1 MTRDG
6 LSEDD
11 PADEGHEGDFADE
24 GRSDERLTADLRDA
38 AACLARARRVVV
50 YSGAGVSKES
60 GISTFRD
67 RDEGLWAKYDPM
79 ELATAAAYARDP
91 AFVWSWYMDR
101 FGLIEQAAPNPGHHA
116 LAELERLLPLTV
128 VTQNIDGLH
137 QRAGS
142 RDVIELHGS
151 ALRFKCVSG
160 RHSGFALAEVGGSD
174 EAPPRC
180 PHCDAHIRPDIVWF
194 GEALPGGALERAL
207 DLAARCDVLIAIGTS
222 GVVYPA
228 ALVPATAHEN
238 GAALIDVNPEP
249 DAFAT
254 MADWFL
260 QGPGGE
266 VLPRLVAE
274 VKRLREK

>member
-1 MTRDG
+1 MSD
-6 LSEDD
+6 S
-11 PADEGHEGDFADE
+11 
-24 GRSDERLTADLRDA
+24 GRLATDLHA
-38 AACLARARRVVV
+38 AAARLARARRVVV

-67 RDEGLWAKYDPM
+67 PSEGLWAKYDPM
-79 ELATAAAYARDP
+79 ALATAEAYARDP
-91 AFVWSWYMDR
+91 AFVWAWYMDR
-101 FGLIEQAAPNPGHHA
+101 FGLIEQAQPNPGHEA
-116 LAELERLLPLTV
+116 LAELAELVPLTI

-151 ALRFKCVSG
+151 ALRFKCLAG
-160 RHSGFALAEVGGSD
+160 RHTGLSLADLGGSD

-180 PHCDAHIRPDIVWF
+180 PHCGEIVRPDVVWF
-194 GEALPGGALERAL
+194 GEALPTAALERAFE
-207 DLAARCDVLIAIGTS
+207 LASRCEVLLAVGTS

-228 ALVPATAHEN
+228 AMVPVLAQQAGATV
-238 GAALIDVNPEP
+238 IDVNPEP
-249 DAFAT
+249 DAIAN

-274 VKRLREK
+274 VKRLCEEG

>member
-1 MTRDG
+1 M
-6 LSEDD
+6 SD
-11 PADEGHEGDFADE
+11 P
-24 GRSDERLTADLRDA
+24 ERLATDLRA
-38 AACLARARRVVV
+38 AAARLARARRVVV

-67 RDEGLWAKYDPM
+67 PSEGLWAKYDPM
-79 ELATAAAYARDP
+79 ELATAEAYARDP
-91 AFVWSWYMDR
+91 AFVWAWYMDR
-101 FGLIEQAAPNPGHHA
+101 FGLIEQAQPNPGHTA
-116 LAELERLLPLTV
+116 LAELADLVPLII

-151 ALRFKCVSG
+151 ALRFKCLAG
-160 RHSGFALAEVGGSD
+160 RHTGLSLADLAGSD

-180 PHCDAHIRPDIVWF
+180 PHCDEIVRPDVVWF
-194 GEALPGGALERAL
+194 GEALPTAALERAFE
-207 DLAARCDVLIAIGTS
+207 LASGCEVLLAVGTS

-228 ALVPATAHEN
+228 AMVPVLAQQA
-238 GAALIDVNPEP
+238 GAAVIDVNPEP
-249 DAFAT
+249 DAIAN

-260 QGPGGE
+260 RGPGGE

-274 VKRLREK
+274 VKRLREEG

>member
-1 MTRDG
+1 M
-6 LSEDD
+6 
-11 PADEGHEGDFADE
+11 
-24 GRSDERLTADLRDA
+24 SDSERLATDLRA
-38 AACLARARRVVV
+38 AAARLARARRVVV

-67 RDEGLWAKYDPM
+67 PSEGLWAKYDPM
-79 ELATAAAYARDP
+79 ELATAEAYARDP
-91 AFVWSWYMDR
+91 AFVWAWYMDR
-101 FGLIEQAAPNPGHHA
+101 FGLIEQAQPNPGHVA
-116 LAELERLLPLTV
+116 LAELAELVPLTI

-151 ALRFKCVSG
+151 ALRFKCLAG
-160 RHSGFALAEVGGSD
+160 RHTGLSLADLAGSD

-180 PHCDAHIRPDIVWF
+180 PQCGEIVRPDIVWF
-194 GEALPGGALERAL
+194 GEALPTAALERAFE
-207 DLAARCDVLIAIGTS
+207 LASRCEVLLAVGTS

-228 ALVPATAHEN
+228 AMVPVLAHEA
-238 GAALIDVNPEP
+238 GAAVIDVNPEP
-249 DAFAT
+249 NAIAN

-266 VLPRLVAE
+266 VLPRLVTE
-274 VKRLREK
+274 VRRLREEG

>member
-1 MTRDG
+1 MSD
-6 LSEDD
+6 S
-11 PADEGHEGDFADE
+11 
-24 GRSDERLTADLRDA
+24 GRLATDLHA
-38 AACLARARRVVV
+38 AAARLARARRVVV

-67 RDEGLWAKYDPM
+67 PSEGLWAKYDPM
-79 ELATAAAYARDP
+79 ELATAEAYARDP
-91 AFVWSWYMDR
+91 AFVWAWYMDR
-101 FGLIEQAAPNPGHHA
+101 FGLIEQAQPNPGHEA
-116 LAELERLLPLTV
+116 LAELADLVPLTI

-151 ALRFKCVSG
+151 ALRFKCLAG
-160 RHSGFALAEVGGSD
+160 RHTGLSLADLAGSD

-180 PHCDAHIRPDIVWF
+180 PHCGEIVRPDIVWF
-194 GEALPGGALERAL
+194 GEALPTAALERAFE
-207 DLAARCDVLIAIGTS
+207 LASRCEVLLAVGTS

-228 ALVPATAHEN
+228 AMVPVLAHEA
-238 GAALIDVNPEP
+238 GATVIDVNPEP
-249 DAFAT
+249 NAIANL
-254 MADWFL
+254 ADWFL

-274 VKRLREK
+274 VRRLRES

>member
-1 MTRDG
+1 MSG
-6 LSEDD
+6 S
-11 PADEGHEGDFADE
+11 
-24 GRSDERLTADLRDA
+24 ERLASDLRA
-38 AACLARARRVVV
+38 AAARLARARGVVV

-67 RDEGLWAKYDPM
+67 PSEGLWAKYDPM
-79 ELATAAAYARDP
+79 ELATAEAYARDP
-91 AFVWSWYMDR
+91 AFVWAWYMDR
-101 FGLIEQAAPNPGHHA
+101 FGLIEQAQPNPGHAA
-116 LAELERLLPLTV
+116 LAELAELVPLTI

-151 ALRFKCVSG
+151 ALRFKCLEG
-160 RHSGFALAEVGGSD
+160 RHTGLSLADLAGSD
-174 EAPPRC
+174 ETPPRC
-180 PHCDAHIRPDIVWF
+180 PHCGEIVRPDIVWF
-194 GEALPGGALERAL
+194 GEALPGAALERAF
-207 DLAARCDVLIAIGTS
+207 DLAAGCEVLLAVGTS

-228 ALVPATAHEN
+228 AMVPVLAQQA

-249 DAFAT
+249 NAIAS

-266 VLPRLVAE
+266 LLPRLVAE
-274 VKRLREK
+274 VRRLREEG

>member
-1 MTRDG
+1 MTG
-6 LSEDD
+6 LS
-11 PADEGHEGDFADE
+11 GDV
-24 GRSDERLTADLRDA
+24 RLSADLRDA
-38 AACLARARRVVV
+38 AARRAQARHVVV

-60 GISTFRD
+60 SISTFRD
-67 RDEGLWAKYDPM
+67 PGDGLWARYDPM
-79 ELATAAAYARDP
+79 QLATAEAYARDP
-91 AFVWSWYMDR
+91 ALVWRWYMDR

-116 LAELERLLPLTV
+116 LAALERLVDLTV

-151 ALRFKCVSG
+151 AHRFKCVDG
-160 RHSGFALAEVGGSD
+160 RHTGFTLADVAGSD

-180 PHCDAHIRPDIVWF
+180 PRCGDLIRPDVVWF
-194 GEALPGGALERAL
+194 GESLPAAALERAL
-207 DLAARCDVLIAIGTS
+207 DLAARCDVLLAVGTS

-228 ALVPATAHEN
+228 ALVPAAAHQA

-249 DAFAT
+249 DAFAGA
-254 MADWFL
+254 ADWFL

-274 VKRLREK
+274 VERQRR

>member
-1 MTRDG
+1 MSD
-6 LSEDD
+6 S
-11 PADEGHEGDFADE
+11 
-24 GRSDERLTADLRDA
+24 GRLATDLHA
-38 AACLARARRVVV
+38 AAARLARARRVVV

-67 RDEGLWAKYDPM
+67 PSEGLWAKYDPM
-79 ELATAAAYARDP
+79 ELATAEAYARDP
-91 AFVWSWYMDR
+91 AFVWAWYMDR
-101 FGLIEQAAPNPGHHA
+101 FGLIEQAQPNPGHEA
-116 LAELERLLPLTV
+116 LAELADLVPLAI

-151 ALRFKCVSG
+151 ALRFKCLAG
-160 RHSGFALAEVGGSD
+160 RHTGLSLADLAGSD

-180 PHCDAHIRPDIVWF
+180 PRCGEIVRPDIVWF
-194 GEALPGGALERAL
+194 GEALPTAALERAF
-207 DLAARCDVLIAIGTS
+207 DLASRCEVLLAVGTS

-228 ALVPATAHEN
+228 AMVPVLAHEA
-238 GAALIDVNPEP
+238 GATVIDVNPEP
-249 DAFAT
+249 NAIANL
-254 MADWFL
+254 ADWFL

-274 VKRLREK
+274 VRRLRES

>member
-1 MTRDG
+1 M
-6 LSEDD
+6 
-11 PADEGHEGDFADE
+11 
-24 GRSDERLTADLRDA
+24 SDSERLATDLRA
-38 AACLARARRVVV
+38 AATRLARARRVVV

-67 RDEGLWAKYDPM
+67 PGEGLWARYDPM
-79 ELATAAAYARDP
+79 QLATAEAYARDP
-91 AFVWSWYMDR
+91 AFVWRWYMDR

-116 LAELERLLPLTV
+116 LAELERLVSLTI

-142 RDVIELHGS
+142 SDVIELHGS
-151 ALRFKCVSG
+151 AHRYKCVG
-160 RHSGFALAEVGGSD
+160 ERHTGFTLAQVTGSD

-180 PHCDAHIRPDIVWF
+180 PRCGDLIRPDVVWF
-194 GEALPGGALERAL
+194 GEALPAAALERAL
-207 DLAARCDVLIAIGTS
+207 DLASRCDVLIAVGTS

-228 ALVPATAHEN
+228 ALVPATAHQA

-249 DAFAT
+249 DAFVSV
-254 MADWFL
+254 ADWFL

-266 VLPRLVAE
+266 VLPRLVDE
-274 VKRLREK
+274 MKRQREE